1 MSHVDISFYVWLA
14 AQPAFVEVAVGV
26 AFVLVLAPAVLAVVA
41 QLITRL
47 EDWVLLL
54 WQPQQ
59 SPAPTY
65 AHRRASCHVQVDGC
79 PAPGLSRKQ

>member
-1 MSHVDISFYVWLA
+1 MSHVDISFYAWLA

-47 EDWVLLL
+47 EDWVVLL

-65 AHRRASCHVQVDGC
+65 AHPATLQVDGC